1 MKLKIANKLLITM
14 SVAWL
19 ALHSVSG
26 CSRDFNNDVF
36 DEQKDSGTSRE
47 GEVPTEGLVAFYPF
61 NGNANDESGND
72 NHGNVVGPLLI
83 PDRFGHENRA
93 YSFDGRDDLISINHR
108 AIPPPFT
115 VSAWIRKKGSK
126 SAQRFLV
133 DADFDLKIEQWQNS
147 HKIGYTRRR
156 RVDYAFNYV
165 LPLNTWKLVTWV
177 FDNEAKLY
185 VDGIHVATNSS
196 LTSCP
201 LGTIG
206 TSEPNALLCDVDDVL
221 VYSRALTEDE
231 IQSLYR
237 VGGWAN

>member
-1 MKLKIANKLLITM
+1 MERTLLSIIFT
-14 SVAWL
+14 W
-19 ALHSVSG
+19 H
-26 CSRDFNNDVF
+26 
-36 DEQKDSGTSRE
+36 
-47 GEVPTEGLVAFYPF
+47 
-61 NGNANDESGND
+61 
-72 NHGNVVGPLLI
+72 
-83 PDRFGHENRA
+83 
-93 YSFDGRDDLISINHR
+93 YSFREVLRVEYREFVGSLDRGRGHFIWKIC
-108 AIPPPFT
+108 
-115 VSAWIRKKGSK
+115 VG
-126 SAQRFLV
+126 